1 MSINN
6 YFCKAFLLFKPI
18 NSTLM
23 SFGDNLKKIRSDKD
37 ISQGDLAKLIEVHA
51 THISRYERNL
61 TSPTIDVAKKIAD
74 ALEVS
79 TDALIYGS
87 NEQIINNK
95 INDDELLQLF
105 HKIQYLNQ
113 EDLNSI
119 KTMLKAFVFQKDIQK
134 QFS

>member
-1 MSINN
+1 MFFKNINN
-6 YFCKAFLLFKPI
+6 
-18 NSTLM
+18 TLM
-23 SFGDNLKKIRSDKD
+23 LFGDNLKKIRSDKD
-37 ISQGDLAKLIEVHA
+37 ISQGELAKLIEVHA

-74 ALEVS
+74 ALQVS

-113 EDLNSI
+113 EDINSI

-134 QFS
+134 QLS

>member
-1 MSINN
+1 M
-6 YFCKAFLLFKPI
+6 LFKPI

>member
-1 MSINN
+1 
-6 YFCKAFLLFKPI
+6 
-18 NSTLM
+18 M
-23 SFGDNLKKIRSDKD
+23 SFGDNLKKIRSDKN

-79 TDALIYGS
+79 TDSLIYGS
-87 NEQIINNK
+87 NDQIISTK

-105 HKIQYLNQ
+105 HKTQFLSQ
-113 EDLNSI
+113 EDINSI
-119 KTMLKAFVFQKDIQK
+119 KAMLRAFVFQKDIQK
-134 QFS
+134 QLS